1 MCSIFRQASQE
12 IIGFHSCRVKED
24 GKMAYIMFAVMLLML
39 LGTYLFFLI
48 RRLLKFYGADVKK
61 KGILAVNIVL
71 AATTAFFCLNLFR
84 TSSVML
90 LHTVIFFFLTDVAA
104 FLVRK
109 LYRKKEYGRAY
120 TVCRTF
126 YQCGIIPVLLT
137 AVVFVYGWLNM
148 NQIRQTYYQV
158 KTEKEIGEYRIALL
172 TDIHYD
178 SVQDTEV
185 LKEKMNEVNQQDPD
199 IIILGGDIVEE
210 STSKE
215 KMQEVFQMLGSLNN
229 KYGVYYVYGNHD
241 RQPYTNH
248 RTYTDVELV
257 QAIEAGGIQ
266 ILEDSYTEIGEDIIL
281 AGRGDA
287 AWGATKQRASSKEI
301 LLGADRKK
309 YIIMADHQPIEA
321 AENAAQGVDLE
332 LSGHTHAGQIWPMG
346 LVSEFMGALNYGM
359 YQEGDCKIIV
369 SSGAAGW
376 AYTVRTGEHCEYV
389 LIDLMNEKIS

>member
-1 MCSIFRQASQE
+1 MVVY
-12 IIGFHSCRVKED
+12 IILAIAF
-24 GKMAYIMFAVMLLML
+24 LLL
-39 LGTYLFFLI
+39 LGTYQFITI

-61 KGILAVNIVL
+61 KGVLAVNICL
-71 AATTAFFCLNLFR
+71 TAILVFLCLNLFR
-84 TSSVML
+84 TRGVML
-90 LHTVIFFFLTDVAA
+90 LHMTCFFFLTDVAA
-104 FLVRK
+104 FLVRRFN
-109 LYRKKEYGRAY
+109 RKKEHGRAY
-120 TVCRTF
+120 IRLKIL
-126 YQCGIIPVLLT
+126 YQCGVVPVLLT

-158 KTEKEIGEYRIALL
+158 KTEKAVGNYRIALL

-185 LKEKMNEVNQQDPD
+185 LKGKIDEIDQQEPD
-199 IIILGGDIVEE
+199 IVILGGDIVEE
-210 STSKE
+210 GTSKE

-241 RQPYTNH
+241 RQPYTRH
-248 RTYTDVELV
+248 RTFSDAELEEAV
-257 QAIEAGGIQ
+257 LAGGIS
-266 ILEDSYTEIGEDIIL
+266 ILEDSYTEIGEDLIL

-287 AWGATKQRASSKEI
+287 AWGATRQRASSEEI
-301 LLGADRKK
+301 LRGADHEK

-346 LVSEFMGALNYGM
+346 LLTEWAGALNYGM
-359 YQEGDCKIIV
+359 YQEGNCNVIV
-369 SSGAAGW
+369 SSGVAGW

-389 LIDLMNEKIS
+389 IVDVVARENGF